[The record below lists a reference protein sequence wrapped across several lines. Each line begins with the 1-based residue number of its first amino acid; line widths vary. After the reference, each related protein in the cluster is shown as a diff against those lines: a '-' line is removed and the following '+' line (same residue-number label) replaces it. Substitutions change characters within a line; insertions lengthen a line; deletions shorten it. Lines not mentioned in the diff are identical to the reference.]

1 MLRKLSPDMWL
12 SVGYEL
18 QTEEAVP
25 PTCSYLPGMSSM
37 LRKLFPDMWTSADTY
52 LRKLSP
58 NVCGYLSGI
67 SSKLR
72 KLSPHMWLS
81 AC

>member
-1 MLRKLSPDMWL
+1 
-12 SVGYEL
+12 
-18 QTEEAVP
+18 
-25 PTCSYLPGMSSM
+25 MSSM

-67 SSKLR
+67 SSMLRKLFPTCGYLPARNSKLR
-72 KLSPHMWLS
+72 KLFPDSGYLMSKWAMLS
-81 AC
+81 KLCSGM